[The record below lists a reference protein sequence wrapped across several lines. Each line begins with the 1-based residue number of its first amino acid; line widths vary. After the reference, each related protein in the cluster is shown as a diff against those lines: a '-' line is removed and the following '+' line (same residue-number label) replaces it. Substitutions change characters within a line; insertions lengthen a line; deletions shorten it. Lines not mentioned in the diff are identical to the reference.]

1 MTQRHDEGIR
11 YRAFISYSHKDAR
24 AARWLHRRLE
34 GYRIPRRLVG
44 RSGERGP
51 VQSRLVP
58 IFRDRDE
65 LPAAGNLSETVKAA
79 LAASET
85 LIVLCSPAAAASPW
99 VAREI
104 GTFREIHP
112 DRPVFA
118 AILSGEPPECF
129 PAELRGS
136 DTQFEPI
143 AADLRRG
150 GDGRRLGLLKL
161 IAGIVGLG
169 LDALVQRDNQ
179 RKLRRVTA
187 ITAAALVGMVIL
199 ALVTF
204 SAITARA
211 EAERQRAEAEGL
223 VEFMLT
229 DLRDN
234 LRKVGRLDAMAAV
247 NARALRYYGDQNDLA
262 GLPDESVMRRARVLQ
277 AIGDD
282 LLVADDPRS
291 ALAAFDTA
299 RQTTQ
304 EHAGRSAPQ
313 YLLAHSKSLMGM
325 GRAYEELH
333 DWPRAQRNYAAAA
346 AAADRLAASEPG
358 NADHLM
364 KVAAA
369 AINLGNVQF
378 YGAKDVE
385 AAQRSYERALAVLAR
400 ALKASPGDE
409 HILLSQANAYAYLA
423 DSFYERALWT
433 ASRDA
438 RLKQHAIVEPLS
450 RADPDN
456 LDVMFRLA
464 AARRGLALSLLKC
477 GDAGGARTR
486 LDQAREAAAFLT
498 QRDPQNH
505 GWMALRDR
513 LEEDGARF
521 GGTNGS

>member
-1 MTQRHDEGIR
+1 MTERHDQGIR
-11 YRAFISYSHKDAR
+11 YRAFISYSHKDSR
-24 AARWLHRRLE
+24 AARWLHRRIE

-44 RSGERGP
+44 RPGAHGP
-51 VQSRLVP
+51 VPARLVP

-65 LPAAGNLSETVKAA
+65 LPAAGNLSETVQAA
-79 LAASET
+79 LAASGS
-85 LIVLCSPAAAASPW
+85 LIVLCSPDSAASPW

-104 GTFREIHP
+104 DTFRQIHP

-118 AILSGEPPECF
+118 AILSGEPSECF
-129 PAELRGS
+129 PAALRGS

-169 LDALVQRDNQ
+169 LDPLVQRDNQ
-179 RKLRRVTA
+179 RRLRRVTA
-187 ITAAALVGMVIL
+187 ITVAALAGMLVL

-229 DLRDN
+229 DLRDS
-234 LRKVGRLDAMAAV
+234 LRKVGRLDAMTAV
-247 NARALRYYGDQNDLA
+247 NARALEYCRRQSNHSS
-262 GLPDESVMRRARVLQ
+262 LPDESAIRCARVVQ
-277 AIGDD
+277 VIGDD
-282 LLVADDPRS
+282 RLVADDPHG
-291 ALAAFDTA
+291 ALEAFDTA

-304 EHAGRSAPQ
+304 KHASGRAPHF
-313 YLLAHSKSLMGM
+313 LLVHSKSLMGT

-333 DWPRAQRNYAAAA
+333 DWPRAQLNFAAAA
-346 AAADRLAASEPG
+346 EAADRLAASEPG

-369 AINLGNVQF
+369 AVNLGNVQF
-378 YGAKDVE
+378 YGAKDVA

-400 ALKASPGDE
+400 ALRARPGDE

-433 ASRDA
+433 RSRDA

-477 GDAGGARTR
+477 GDAGGARAR
-486 LDQAREAAAFLT
+486 LDQARAAAVFLT
-498 QRDPQNH
+498 RREPQNH
-505 GWMALRDR
+505 GWMALRAR
-513 LEEDGARF
+513 LEQDGAEF
-521 GGTNGS
+521 GKGQSS